1 MPWLDLSDFNVVC
14 SRSSLG
20 VALGPYAA
28 DFVRPERFGNVEYI
42 LLEFARLTLA
52 VGLVD
57 ALALG
62 ACVTPTDPVLSMSI
76 VKGRYAREYVPQHM
90 RLIISAEAGANDGFG
105 YPYLFLAL
113 YLSRYATGTAIE
125 GGSFADLESVQ
136 VYGIVVAIFL
146 LGTCGMLGIDDL
158 LACFVAGNVFTW
170 NDWFR
175 QVTQDDALQSTMD
188 YLLNATFF
196 AFLGAMMPWEDYKL
210 QFMTPWRYIV
220 IAICLLIFKR
230 LPPLLV
236 LYRIVPQIRSFKEAA
251 FVGHFGPIGV
261 AAIYYS
267 GIVVRYLE
275 ERPGELGQSEERLRS
290 TVRPVIYS
298 VVVASIIAH
307 GLTIPLYNF
316 LGHFPDSIRHPIKS
330 TKAAWRPH
338 PRLRLLEF
346 EDQIN
351 GEVEKWMRSGHN
363 WIFGSGDRTSRTT
376 GDSGVDNQV

>member
-1 MPWLDLSDFNVVC
+1 MYLVIPDVT
-14 SRSSLG
+14 
-20 VALGPYAA
+20 Y
-28 DFVRPERFGNVEYI
+28 
-42 LLEFARLTLA
+42 
-52 VGLVD
+52 VD

-113 YLSRYATGTAIE
+113 YLSRYATGTAIGRWVYE
-125 GGSFADLESVQ
+125 TWLYAVLLSVVYGAFVGYLFSTILQQAEKRSFADLESVQ

-158 LACFVAGNVFTW
+158 LACFVAGNAFTW
-170 NDWFR
+170 NGWFR

-196 AFLGAMMPWEDYKL
+196 AFLGAMMPWQDYKL
-210 QFMTPWRYIV
+210 QFMASWRYIV
-220 IAICLLIFKR
+220 IA
-230 LPPLLV
+230 
-236 LYRIVPQIRSFKEAA
+236 IRSFKEAA
-251 FVGHFGPIGV
+251 FVGYFGPVGV

-298 VVVASIIAH
+298 VVVASIVVH
-307 GLTIPLYNF
+307 GLSIPLYKYPSRSAD
-316 LGHFPDSIRHPIKS
+316 GKS
-330 TKAAWRPH
+330 ASADDA
-338 PRLRLLEF
+338 F
-346 EDQIN
+346 VDQI
-351 GEVEKWMRSGHN
+351 GFALLLLDWCRLYSHMTEYHVEWVIREGGGKIEGVEVVEKDSSLH
-363 WIFGSGDRTSRTT
+363 GS
-376 GDSGVDNQV
+376 